1 MSSPTLSPLH
11 SLSAL
16 GQSVWIDFLSREA
29 IRGGHMQKLID
40 EDAVVGA
47 TSNPT
52 IFQKAMSSG
61 EAYDEQ
67 LHTLKG
73 TPHDGGQAGQLGPSD
88 VDQAFWALAEQ
99 DIREACDLFR
109 PIWEQGLGRDGY
121 VSLEVD
127 PRLAYDSLSTF
138 REAIRLHEAVD
149 RPNLLVKIP
158 ATKPGLAAIED
169 VIAKGR
175 SINVTLIFSLQRY
188 AEVAESYIRGLER
201 LVAEGGDPRKVASVA
216 SFFVS
221 RIDTECDRL
230 LDELSAADPDGGGSG
245 EGGAH
250 ASPAPSELKG
260 RLAVANAKLAY
271 RHYQRTFQGPRW
283 DYLAGKGA
291 TPQRVLWAST
301 STKNPS
307 YPDTLYVD
315 ELIGPDTVNTMPEET
330 VLAFQDHGSPRPMLH
345 EGLAEAQAVLD
356 ELAEVGVSYEE
367 LTDTVER
374 EGVEKFEASFNELL
388 DSLAAKL
395 GSLTGAGA

>member
-1 MSSPTLSPLH
+1 MPSPTLSPLH
-11 SLSAL
+11 RLSAL
-16 GQSVWIDFLSREA
+16 GQSIWIDSLSRET
-29 IRGGHMQKLID
+29 IRGGHLQQLID

-52 IFQKAMSSG
+52 IFQKAMSAG
-61 EAYDEQ
+61 DAYDEQ
-67 LHTLKG
+67 LRELG
-73 TPHDGGQAGQLGPSD
+73 TSD
-88 VDQAFWALAEQ
+88 AEEAFWTLAEQ
-99 DIREACDLFR
+99 DIREACDVFR
-109 PIWEQGLGRDGY
+109 PIWDRGLGRDGY

-127 PRLAYDSLSTF
+127 PRLAYDSLQTF
-138 REAIRLHEAVD
+138 REAMRLHEAVD

-175 SINVTLIFSLQRY
+175 SINITLIFSLRRY

-201 LVAEGGDPRKVASVA
+201 LVAEGGDPDKVASVA

-221 RIDTECDRL
+221 RIDTEADRR
-230 LDELSAADPDGGGSG
+230 LDELDP
-245 EGGAH
+245 AH
-250 ASPAPSELKG
+250 PHDDLKG

-271 RHYQRTFQGPRW
+271 RHYQHIFQGPRW

-315 ELIGPDTVNTMPEET
+315 ELIGPDTINTMPEET
-330 VLAFQDHGSPRPMLH
+330 IRAFQDHGSPRPSLH
-345 EGLAEAQAVLD
+345 EGLAGAQALLD
-356 ELAEVGVSYEE
+356 ELAKAGVNYDDV
-367 LTDTVER
+367 TDTLER
-374 EGVEKFEASFNELL
+374 EGVEKFEDSFRELL

-395 GSLTGAGA
+395 GSLALA

>member
-1 MSSPTLSPLH
+1 VTTPLQ

-16 GQSVWIDFLSREA
+16 GQSVWIDFLSRDA
-29 IRGGHMQKLID
+29 IRGGHLKQLID

-67 LHTLKG
+67 LHTLTG
-73 TPHDGGQAGQLGPSD
+73 TPHSEGQAGELGSD
-88 VDQAFWALAEQ
+88 DVGQAFWALAEQ

-109 PIWEQGLGRDGY
+109 PIWDEGLGRDGY

-127 PRLAYDSLSTF
+127 PRLAYDALGTF
-138 REAIRLHEAVD
+138 NEAIRLHKDVD

-169 VIAKGR
+169 VIAKGH
-175 SINVTLIFSLQRY
+175 SINVTLIFSLKRY
-188 AEVAESYIRGLER
+188 AEVAESYVRGLER
-201 LVAEGGDPRKVASVA
+201 LVAEGGDPSKVASVA

-221 RIDTECDRL
+221 RIDTEGDRL
-230 LDELSAADPDGGGSG
+230 LDELKSGHSDPAKLD
-245 EGGAH
+245 
-250 ASPAPSELKG
+250 ELKG
-260 RLAVANAKLAY
+260 KLAIANAKLAY
-271 RHYQRTFQGPRW
+271 RHYLQTFQGSRW
-283 DYLAGKGA
+283 EYLAGKGA

-301 STKNPS
+301 STKNPA

-330 VLAFQDHGSPRPMLH
+330 VLAFQERGTPRATLG

-356 ELAEVGVSYEE
+356 DLESVGVDYDE
-367 LTDTVER
+367 LTETVER
-374 EGVEKFEASFNELL
+374 EGVEKFEASFTELL
-388 DSLAAKL
+388 DSLRSKL
-395 GSLTGAGA
+395 GTLAAA

>member
-1 MSSPTLSPLH
+1 VTTPLQ

-40 EDAVVGA
+40 QYAVVGA

-52 IFQKAMSSG
+52 IFQKAMSHG
-61 EAYDEQ
+61 DAYDEQ
-67 LHTLKG
+67 LHTLQG
-73 TPHDGGQAGQLGPSD
+73 TGQLGTSD

-99 DIREACDLFR
+99 DIREACDLFH

-127 PRLAYDSLSTF
+127 PRLAYDSLGTF
-138 REAIRLHEAVD
+138 NEAMRLHEAVD

-169 VIAKGR
+169 VIAKGH
-175 SINVTLIFSLQRY
+175 SINVTLIFSLRRY

-230 LDELSAADPDGGGSG
+230 LDELSPGGDGAARASSAHDG
-245 EGGAH
+245 
-250 ASPAPSELKG
+250 LKG
-260 RLAVANAKLAY
+260 RLAVANARLAY
-271 RHYQRTFQGPRW
+271 RHYQRAFQGPRW

-301 STKNPS
+301 STKNPN

-330 VLAFQDHGSPRPMLH
+330 VLAFQDHGSPRPTLQ
-345 EGLAEAQAVLD
+345 EGLADAQAVLD
-356 ELAEVGVSYEE
+356 GLAEVGVSYEE